1 MARKGEMKDM
11 DRYEQSIRDNAI
23 AYSVVCFQPGTSS
36 RTYAKF
42 QDVRYCI
49 EYGKQILSEP
59 NRIRSVMIYA
69 LDEHDHHALVGT
81 INRDLKYKEVVPKV
95 Y

>member
-11 DRYEQSIRDNAI
+11 DRYEQSIRDAAV

-36 RTYAKF
+36 RTYATF
-42 QDVRYCI
+42 DDVAYSI
-49 EYGKQILSEP
+49 AYGKQILSEP

-69 LDEHDHHALVGT
+69 IDEHDHHALVGT
-81 INRDLKYKEVVPKV
+81 ISRDLKFKEVVPKV
-95 Y
+95 H